1 MKTIKLLKA
10 AAVLGTEY
18 PEGAVL
24 ELTDADDICAELLT
38 EGLAVE
44 VKGVEALKVEAEQ
57 TKAAVRQVVAEE
69 LKASEPDTK
78 ARQVVTAGDI
88 TEPVDRPNA
97 GFKSAA
103 HFLKDVA
110 KQAQGGGQ
118 SAELKAWRN
127 KAATGLNETF
137 GGDGAY
143 LVPPEMAAGIY
154 QIQHDNASLASR
166 CRTIP
171 INNNL
176 IMNAID
182 ETSRAT
188 GSRWGGIQCFWQAE
202 ATTAIGSTPKFRQM
216 HFELK
221 KLTAAVYA
229 TEELLADVT
238 ALEST
243 INQAVGEEFAWTVDE
258 AIYHGNGAGTPLGFM
273 NSGALVTVPK
283 EAQQAADTVV
293 AENVRKMWYRLP
305 SANRA
310 RSIWLVNQQV
320 EDQLQQMNAPVGM
333 AGQLVYMPPGG
344 LSAAPYGTLFGR
356 PVIANEHSAALGD
369 TGDIVLVD
377 LGEYIYTP
385 KTDGIQSA
393 ASIHVQFLVGE
404 TVYRFTQRVDG
415 QPAWAAPLT
424 PAKGSATL
432 SPFIA
437 LAARA

>member
-137 GGDGAY
+137 GGDG
-143 LVPPEMAAGIY
+143 
-154 QIQHDNASLASR
+154 
-166 CRTIP
+166 
-171 INNNL
+171 
-176 IMNAID
+176 
-182 ETSRAT
+182 
-188 GSRWGGIQCFWQAE
+188 
-202 ATTAIGSTPKFRQM
+202 
-216 HFELK
+216 
-221 KLTAAVYA
+221 
-229 TEELLADVT
+229 
-238 ALEST
+238 
-243 INQAVGEEFAWTVDE
+243 
-258 AIYHGNGAGTPLGFM
+258 
-273 NSGALVTVPK
+273 
-283 EAQQAADTVV
+283 
-293 AENVRKMWYRLP
+293 ENEKCQP
-305 SANRA
+305 
-310 RSIWLVNQQV
+310 
-320 EDQLQQMNAPVGM
+320 
-333 AGQLVYMPPGG
+333 PPGDAG
-344 LSAAPYGTLFGR
+344 CFGPQDPR
-356 PVIANEHSAALGD
+356 
-369 TGDIVLVD
+369 
-377 LGEYIYTP
+377 
-385 KTDGIQSA
+385 
-393 ASIHVQFLVGE
+393 
-404 TVYRFTQRVDG
+404 QRSGNPARRRDG
-415 QPAWAAPLT
+415 QNDREQRRLT
-424 PAKGSATL
+424 RDHGA
-432 SPFIA
+432 
-437 LAARA
+437 